1 VVPDQ
6 FAPGTDRV
14 EGYWARLDANQEIID
29 NDLVHRRSHGGML
42 IGDRQPS
49 VLRVGL
55 VGEVAVPRPIQ
66 SRSVDRMDFFRELVD
81 VAIERLETDVVES
94 ADAYTQVSRSW
105 CGIDA
110 SRATTWSRQRSRTR
124 RAWAIAEATTRA
136 SSARL
141 ASPSGAQC
149 WGWSPGNPTVVLKM

>member
-94 ADAYTQVSRSW
+94 ADAYTQVKSVMVW
-105 CGIDA
+105 Y
-110 SRATTWSRQRSRTR
+110 
-124 RAWAIAEATTRA
+124 
-136 SSARL
+136 
-141 ASPSGAQC
+141 
-149 WGWSPGNPTVVLKM
+149 